1 MLTVEAEGPRAI
13 SMGKA
18 ANYRVR
24 LVNQGSAVADR
35 VIVMNP
41 RPGRIKQVVPVTLPR
56 PRDSTA
62 PDVAAHVRELK
73 SLIN

>member
-1 MLTVEAEGPRAI
+1 MHIEVLRLKDMLGMSMIFVTHDVEE
-13 SMGKA
+13 A
-18 ANYRVR
+18 AV
-24 LVNQGSAVADR
+24 LADR